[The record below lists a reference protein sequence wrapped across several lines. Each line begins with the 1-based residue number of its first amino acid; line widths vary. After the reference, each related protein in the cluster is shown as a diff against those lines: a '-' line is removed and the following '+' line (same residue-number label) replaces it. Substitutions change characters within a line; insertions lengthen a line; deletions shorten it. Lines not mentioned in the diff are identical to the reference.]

1 MSDQRKREFRDYIND
16 IIEATNNIQKFVQD
30 LDYDHFFHDKK
41 TTYAVVRGLEI
52 IGEASKN
59 IPNDIKENYPD
70 IPWKEITGMRDKIAH
85 EYFGVDL
92 KIVWQTIQE
101 DLPFYKKVINKIK
114 KDLF

>member
-1 MSDQRKREFRDYIND
+1 MREKRDFNFFLQDSLNSIGQ
-16 IIEATNNIQKFVQD
+16 IKFYVKD
-30 LDYDHFFHDKK
+30 MTFKEYLDDKK
-41 TTYAVVRGLEI
+41 TQDAVIRNLEI

-59 IPNDIKENYPD
+59 IPKDIKENYPD
-70 IPWKEITGMRDKIAH
+70 IPWKEIAGMRDKIAH

-101 DLPFYKKVINKIK
+101 DLPFYEKTINRIK

>member
-1 MSDQRKREFRDYIND
+1 MTLLKPL
-16 IIEATNNIQKFVQD
+16 IISRNLSRIWTMII
-30 LDYDHFFHDKK
+30 FFMIKK

-59 IPNDIKENYPD
+59 IPKDIKENYPD
-70 IPWKEITGMRDKIAH
+70 IPWKEIAGMRDKIAH

-101 DLPFYKKVINKIK
+101 DLPFYEKTINRIK